1 MRVYN
6 WQWPHFALSETGPMA
21 DDKLL
26 RTGVIGVLLTALCC
40 FTPTLVVALGAVGLA
55 SWAGVLDFVLFPLMA
70 LFFAMIG
77 YAIYRRHSSA

>member
-1 MRVYN
+1 
-6 WQWPHFALSETGPMA
+6 MA

-70 LFFAMIG
+70 QFFAMIG
-77 YAIYRRHSSA
+77 YAIFRRHSRA

>member
-1 MRVYN
+1 
-6 WQWPHFALSETGPMA
+6 MA

-70 LFFAMIG
+70 LFL
-77 YAIYRRHSSA
+77 R

>member
-1 MRVYN
+1 
-6 WQWPHFALSETGPMA
+6 MA

-26 RTGVIGVLLTALCC
+26 RTGVISVLLTALCC
-40 FTPTLVVALGAVGLA
+40 FTLTLVVALGAVGLA
-55 SWAGVLDFVLFPLMA
+55 SWVGVLDFVLFPLMA

>member
-1 MRVYN
+1 
-6 WQWPHFALSETGPMA
+6 MA

-55 SWAGVLDFVLFPLMA
+55 SWAGVLDFVLFALMA

>member
-1 MRVYN
+1 
-6 WQWPHFALSETGPMA
+6 MA

-55 SWAGVLDFVLFPLMA
+55 SWGGGLDFVLFPLMA

-77 YAIYRRHSSA
+77 YAIYRRHASA

>member
-1 MRVYN
+1 M
-6 WQWPHFALSETGPMA
+6 T

-26 RTGVIGVLLTALCC
+26 RTGVIGVLSTVFCC